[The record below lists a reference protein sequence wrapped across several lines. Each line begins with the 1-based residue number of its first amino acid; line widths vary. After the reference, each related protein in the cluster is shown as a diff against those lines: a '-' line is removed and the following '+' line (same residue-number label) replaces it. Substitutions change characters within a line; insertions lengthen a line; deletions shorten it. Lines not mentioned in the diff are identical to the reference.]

1 MLKFLFTFFCVFI
14 IYYLFLKIYIKTS
27 NSLKENKNIKNNY
40 IVKNI
45 LLSSKQN
52 MDFFDLV
59 VVFIITYFTYYR

>member
-1 MLKFLFTFFCVFI
+1 MLKFLFTFLCVFI

-52 MDFFDLV
+52 IDFFDLV